1 MVRKLPTVL
10 VTGASSGIGATYA
23 DRFARRGHDLVLV
36 ARDRPRMEELAS
48 RLRAEN
54 RVKIDVE
61 GADLTV
67 SADLARIEA
76 RLRAD
81 DSIGIL
87 VNNAGVAAPGGFAN
101 ADLDVMDRLIRLN
114 VTAVTRLAGAVIPRF
129 LDRGEG
135 AIINIASVRRP
146 RAGDFVRR
154 LWSEQGLCSGA
165 IAKPASRT
173 RRSRRLYPG
182 RAARGDPNGDLG
194 EIRPRREH
202 DQGRDGG
209 RRTGRCRARWLR
221 SARGGNHST
230 AAGRRPVGDV
240 QRRATGHVAELRQR
254 ACGGALWRP

>member
-1 MVRKLPTVL
+1 MVRQLPTVL

-101 ADLDVMDRLIRLN
+101 ADLDVMDRLIRL
-114 VTAVTRLAGAVIPRF
+114 
-129 LDRGEG
+129 
-135 AIINIASVRRP
+135 
-146 RAGDFVRR
+146 
-154 LWSEQGLCSGA
+154 
-165 IAKPASRT
+165 
-173 RRSRRLYPG
+173 Y
-182 RAARGDPNGDLG
+182 
-194 EIRPRREH
+194 
-202 DQGRDGG
+202 
-209 RRTGRCRARWLR
+209 
-221 SARGGNHST
+221 
-230 AAGRRPVGDV
+230 DV
-240 QRRATGHVAELRQR
+240 K
-254 ACGGALWRP
+254 